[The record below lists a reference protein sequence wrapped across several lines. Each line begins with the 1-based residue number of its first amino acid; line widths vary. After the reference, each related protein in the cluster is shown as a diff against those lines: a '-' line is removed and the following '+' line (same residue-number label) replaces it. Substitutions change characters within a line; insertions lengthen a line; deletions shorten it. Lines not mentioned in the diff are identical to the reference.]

1 MMTSHPLCLFA
12 DSRYPA
18 SMNNSAHPIS
28 INRFLCLGGLLC
40 LGGFAL
46 AFLINVLIASTPSFA
61 APRGD
66 IVTTAKDVQRHSTI
80 AEESETALDDPS
92 CELFRF
98 SSEEGTS
105 QGKRLSNP
113 DSYLKEVQRRYQLL
127 RTISARFEQRSYLKS
142 LDLEEHSSG
151 SLRLQM
157 PGKLFWE
164 YQEPEAQTF
173 LIASNEF
180 QLYQPVDQQLVLQ
193 SVEASFVSDIPVSFL
208 FGIGNLQERFAI
220 TDACKG
226 NDIISL
232 QLRPKLKEAN
242 TAGNNLSQLTITFD
256 TQNYFPAIT
265 EVVDGEG
272 NRTTVKIFERNIGVT
287 FEPTDFQIQVPKGTD
302 IQDLR
307 KKTTGE

>member
-1 MMTSHPLCLFA
+1 MKNTV
-12 DSRYPA
+12 
-18 SMNNSAHPIS
+18 HPIS
-28 INRFLCLGGLLC
+28 INRLLC
-40 LGGFAL
+40 LGGVAL
-46 AFLINVLIASTPSFA
+46 ASLINALIASTPSMA
-61 APRGD
+61 APLND
-66 IVTTAKDVQRHSTI
+66 NLTTAEDVQRHSTHG
-80 AEESETALDDPS
+80 AVSKTTLDDSS

-98 SSEEGTS
+98 SSEEGNTR
-105 QGKRLSNP
+105 GKRLSKP
-113 DSYLKEVQRRYQLL
+113 AAHLEEVQRRYQLL

-142 LDLEEHSSG
+142 LDLEELSSG

-164 YQEPEAQTF
+164 YREPEAQTF
-173 LIASNEF
+173 LIANNEF

-220 TDACKG
+220 TDACKR
-226 NDIISL
+226 NDVISL
-232 QLRPKLKEAN
+232 RLSPKLREGD
-242 TAGNNLSQLTITFD
+242 TAGHNLSQLTITFN
-256 TQNYFPAIT
+256 TQNYFPAVT

-272 NRTTVKIFERNIGVT
+272 NRTTVKIFDRNIGVT
-287 FEPTDFQIQVPKGTD
+287 FQPTDFQIQVPKGTD